1 MRCEFSQFYARE
13 LFALLKGTEDLQELI
28 YGRDILSRINQI
40 PLGGGQYV
48 SDIRITTDYRC
59 LYFNI

>member
-1 MRCEFSQFYARE
+1 MQNGSE
-13 LFALLKGTEDLQELI
+13 LMSKVGQKMGLE
-28 YGRDILSRINQI
+28 GRDILSRIHPI

-48 SDIRITTDYRC
+48 SDIRVTPDYRY